1 MSKIELRRLSKR
13 FIARREEIEALQNI
27 EMDFD
32 DGEFVSIVGPSGCGK
47 STIIRILNGII
58 KPSEGDITVN
68 GYAYTDGYAVP
79 REILRRMGFVFQ
91 LPNLYPWLTVRQNIY
106 LPLKIFGLKEKS
118 WMEYADYLLEKNGLA
133 AYADKYP
140 NSLSH
145 GMSQRAGVVRAM
157 VHKPD
162 ILMMDEPYGS
172 LDERTRE
179 NLNLELLN
187 IWKES
192 GMTVVFIT
200 HNIAEAILL
209 SGRIYIMASGPG
221 RVVDEVNIRWE
232 KRDSSIYHRTEYGN
246 YYTHISNAIGMVNL
260 AEAV

>member
-1 MSKIELRRLSKR
+1 MSKIEIRRLSKW
-13 FIARREEIEALQNI
+13 FIARREEIAALQNI
-27 EMDFD
+27 EMNFD

-47 STIIRILNGII
+47 STIIRILNGLI
-58 KPSEGDITVN
+58 KPSEGEITVN
-68 GYAYTDGYAVP
+68 GYTYTGNYAIP
-79 REILRRMGFVFQ
+79 REILRNMGFVFQ
-91 LPNLYPWLTVRQNIY
+91 LPNLYPWLTVRQNIC
-106 LPLKIFGLKEKS
+106 LPLKVFGLKEKS
-118 WMEYADYLLEKNGLA
+118 WFDYADFLLEKNGLT
-133 AYADKYP
+133 AYADKHP

-145 GMSQRAGVVRAM
+145 GMSQRTGVVRAM

-179 NLNLELLN
+179 KLNLELLN
-187 IWKES
+187 IWKDS

-221 RVVDEVNIRWE
+221 RVVDEVNIRWG
-232 KRDSSIYHRTEYGN
+232 KRDSSIYYQSEYGH
-246 YYTHISNAIGMVNL
+246 YYTHISNTIGRVSL

>member
-1 MSKIELRRLSKR
+1 MSKIEISNLSKS
-13 FIARREEIEALQNI
+13 FFARREEISALKNI
-27 EMDFD
+27 EMTFD

-58 KPSEGDITVN
+58 KPSSGKINMGDYSYSPGHSIPKN
-68 GYAYTDGYAVP
+68 
-79 REILRRMGFVFQ
+79 ILRKMGFVFQ
-91 LPNLYPWLTVRQNIY
+91 LPNLYPWLSVRENMY

-118 WMEYADYLLEKNGLA
+118 WKDYADHLLEKNGLID
-133 AYADKYP
+133 YADKFP
-140 NSLSH
+140 SSLSH

-162 ILMMDEPYGS
+162 VLMMDEPYGS

-192 GMTVVFIT
+192 RMTVVFIT
-200 HNIAEAILL
+200 HNIGEAILL
-209 SGRIYIMASGPG
+209 SQRIYIMATGPG
-221 RVVDEVNIRWE
+221 RVVDEVNISWD
-232 KRDSSIYHRTEYGN
+232 KRDASIYHHSNFGR
-246 YYTHISNAIGMVNL
+246 YYKHISNAIGMVNL